1 MKTPQSVAFAAIDGA
16 RPGGQGPSGP
26 SRSASLSGSVRS
38 DRVPIGACHEKQ
50 SEAFPLHH
58 GRGPKKA
65 SKDGGGAS
73 AAKKSRDDDVELEDG
88 VTTITGE
95 TDSED
100 EEMDG
105 KGDGDGDR

>member
-1 MKTPQSVAFAAIDGA
+1 M
-16 RPGGQGPSGP
+16 
-26 SRSASLSGSVRS
+26 
-38 DRVPIGACHEKQ
+38 
-50 SEAFPLHH
+50 

-105 KGDGDGDR
+105 KGDGAGDR